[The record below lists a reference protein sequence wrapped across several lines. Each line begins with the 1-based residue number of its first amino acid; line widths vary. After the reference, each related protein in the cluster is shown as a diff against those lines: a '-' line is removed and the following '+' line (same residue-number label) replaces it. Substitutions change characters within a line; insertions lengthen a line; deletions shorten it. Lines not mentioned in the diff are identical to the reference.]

1 MIRHDDHDLLARL
14 NNIFFARRSYCK
26 MIMFRIC
33 TCSLC
38 VYFFFFFFYMS
49 QNVLHPH
56 RQINSIIIDIL
67 FFFFFS
73 SCIKLYKLSLSI
85 RKIRPITK
93 VYRIKTMP
101 SAARAFHLLRLF
113 LSLPHT
119 PFFYHHF
126 LFLQTISSSIKPTVR
141 IDRLD
146 KYFNNYNSTI
156 PDGGLS
162 AVKAHDLE
170 KREQSVSP
178 SDKRKATARKT
189 FYPLLLSFQLYIYIY
204 RQKHYS
210 RRDLFSS
217 KLFSSSSFH
226 TLSILI
232 IIIFHF
238 IQFD

>member
-1 MIRHDDHDLLARL
+1 
-14 NNIFFARRSYCK
+14 
-26 MIMFRIC
+26 MIMFHIC

-38 VYFFFFFFYMS
+38 VYFFFF
-49 QNVLHPH
+49 LHVIKCSSSAP
-56 RQINSIIIDIL
+56 IDKFNYYRYTFL
-67 FFFFFS
+67 FFFFS

-85 RKIRPITK
+85 QKIRPITK

-101 SAARAFHLLRLF
+101 SAARAFHLLRLL
-113 LSLPHT
+113 LSLPFT
-119 PFFYHHF
+119 PFFCHHF

-146 KYFNNYNSTI
+146 KYFNNYSSTI

-189 FYPLLLSFQLYIYIY
+189 FFPWLLSFQLYISIET
-204 RQKHYS
+204 
-210 RRDLFSS
+210 LF
-217 KLFSSSSFH
+217 
-226 TLSILI
+226 
-232 IIIFHF
+232 
-238 IQFD
+238 

>member
-1 MIRHDDHDLLARL
+1 
-14 NNIFFARRSYCK
+14 
-26 MIMFRIC
+26 
-33 TCSLC
+33 
-38 VYFFFFFFYMS
+38 
-49 QNVLHPH
+49 
-56 RQINSIIIDIL
+56 
-67 FFFFFS
+67 
-73 SCIKLYKLSLSI
+73 
-85 RKIRPITK
+85 
-93 VYRIKTMP
+93 MP

-189 FYPLLLSFQLYIYIY
+189 FYPLLLSFQLYIYI
-204 RQKHYS
+204 S
-210 RRDLFSS
+210 IETLF
-217 KLFSSSSFH
+217 
-226 TLSILI
+226 
-232 IIIFHF
+232 
-238 IQFD
+238 

>member
-1 MIRHDDHDLLARL
+1 
-14 NNIFFARRSYCK
+14 
-26 MIMFRIC
+26 
-33 TCSLC
+33 
-38 VYFFFFFFYMS
+38 
-49 QNVLHPH
+49 
-56 RQINSIIIDIL
+56 
-67 FFFFFS
+67 
-73 SCIKLYKLSLSI
+73 
-85 RKIRPITK
+85 
-93 VYRIKTMP
+93 MP

-204 RQKHYS
+204 IDRNIILGGIFFHRNYFLLL
-210 RRDLFSS
+210 LFIRYR
-217 KLFSSSSFH
+217 F
-226 TLSILI
+226 
-232 IIIFHF
+232 
-238 IQFD
+238 